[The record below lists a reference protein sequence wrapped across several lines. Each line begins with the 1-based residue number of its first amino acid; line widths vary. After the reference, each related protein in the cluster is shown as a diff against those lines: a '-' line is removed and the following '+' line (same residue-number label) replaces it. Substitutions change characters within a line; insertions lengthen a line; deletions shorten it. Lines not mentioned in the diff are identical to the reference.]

1 MPGAP
6 RAAERLHK
14 HLAHRGVESRR
25 TVERWI
31 AQGKVRVNGRVAQLG
46 DKVDANSRIT
56 VDGRPLRSKP
66 PALQQRVIIYNKPEG
81 QINTRKDPQ
90 NRPTVFQHLPKLKD
104 GRWVAVGRLDLNS
117 RGLLLFTNDG
127 VLANR
132 LMHPRF
138 GLEREY
144 LCRIYGPVRAG
155 AIDRLRTGV
164 KSNRQILRFER
175 VRRLRRGPDGGAKD
189 KGRNLWYSV
198 VVSGGK
204 YREVRRAWEAVG
216 GRVSRLIRVRYG
228 SVTLP
233 KTLRPGQ
240 WQELKPA
247 AISGLLLSG
256 RSVDAEPPP
265 GGAS

>member
-6 RAAERLHK
+6 RTAERLHK
-14 HLAHRGVESRR
+14 HLAHLGVESRR

-31 AQGKVRVNGRVAQLG
+31 EQGKVRVNGRVAQLG

-56 VDGRPLRSKP
+56 VDGRPLRWKP
-66 PALQQRVIIYNKPEG
+66 AAPPQRVIVYNKPEG

-90 NRPTVFQHLPKLKD
+90 NRPTVFQHLPKLKG
-104 GRWVAVGRLDLNS
+104 GRWVAVGRLDINS

-127 VLANR
+127 GLANR

-138 GLEREY
+138 CIEREY
-144 LCRIYGPVRAG
+144 LCRVYGPVDAA
-155 AIDRLRTGV
+155 AIARLRQG
-164 KSNRQILRFER
+164 
-175 VRRLRRGPDGGAKD
+175 VRRGRESFRFQQVRRMRGAGGGAA
-189 KGRNLWYSV
+189 GRNAWYSV
-198 VVSGGK
+198 VVSEGR

-233 KTLRPGQ
+233 KTLRSGQ
-240 WQELKPA
+240 WRELKPA
-247 AISGLLLSG
+247 AISKLLQSG
-256 RSVDAEPPP
+256 RAVDAEPPP

>member
-31 AQGKVRVNGRVAQLG
+31 EQGKVRVDGRVAQLG
-46 DKVDANSRIT
+46 DKVNAGSRIT

-66 PALQQRVIIYNKPEG
+66 PTLRQRVIIYNKPEG

-90 NRPTVFQHLPKLKD
+90 NRPTVFQHLPKLQG

-127 VLANR
+127 GLANR

-144 LCRIYGPVRAG
+144 LCRIYGPIRAG
-155 AIDRLRTGV
+155 AIDRLRAGV
-164 KSNRQILRFER
+164 KSKRRILRFKR
-175 VRRLRRGPDGGAKD
+175 VRRLRRAPDSAND
-189 KGRNLWYSV
+189 KGRNRWYSV
-198 VVSGGK
+198 VVSSGK

-216 GRVSRLIRVRYG
+216 ARVSRLIRVRYG

-240 WQELKPA
+240 WQELEPA
-247 AISGLLLSG
+247 AISELLLSG
-256 RSVDAEPPP
+256 RAVDAEPPP